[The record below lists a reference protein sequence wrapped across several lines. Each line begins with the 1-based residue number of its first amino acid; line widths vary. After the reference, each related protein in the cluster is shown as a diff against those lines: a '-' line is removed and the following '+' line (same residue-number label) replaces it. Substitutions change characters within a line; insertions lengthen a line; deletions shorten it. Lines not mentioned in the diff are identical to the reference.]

1 MMRGSAVARTYAD
14 ALFEFA
20 RADDDVDRYARQL
33 QEVADLIETERDFR
47 VFLEAPG
54 IEPSE
59 KIEVVR
65 EVFGELLPTHLQS
78 FLFIV
83 IEKRRQRLLP
93 VIASEFSDL
102 VDEHFGRLRVVVTLA
117 SEPDSKLRSRI
128 KDRLDKIW
136 NRDIIPHF
144 REDSRILGGV
154 IFRIGD
160 VVADGSLRR
169 RLQLMRRQ
177 LMKAEVA

>member
-1 MMRGSAVARTYAD
+1 MRGGAVARTYAE

-20 RADDDVDRYARQL
+20 VADEDVDRYARQL

-47 VFLEAPG
+47 IFLDAPG
-54 IEPSE
+54 IEPAE

-65 EVFGELLPTHLQS
+65 DVFGELLPTHLGS
-78 FLFIV
+78 FLFIA

-102 VDEHFGRLRVVVTLA
+102 VDEHFGRLRVLVTMA
-117 SEPDSKLRSRI
+117 SEPDSNLRSTI
-128 KDRLDKIW
+128 KSRLDEIW

-144 REDSRILGGV
+144 REDPGILGGV
-154 IFRIGD
+154 VFRVGD

-177 LMKAEVA
+177 LLKAEAT